1 MFKRALTAVIMV
13 AATVAIAPTPAQAIP
28 PGDTLT
34 VIAYYS
40 DSSRQH
46 LVGQQWSGCGQ
57 AAGQWGNGALRP
69 VTASCSSHTADSCY
83 PQTDTKRRSWWTD
96 SRKSAAGPLHVDGD
110 DQRRPSGSRTNA
122 LDVTLRDDR
131 FAAKKDVLRVDAG
144 RRNVLLMRLRA
155 WCPIAGGGRSWVTVA
170 ACPGVIATATLG

>member
-1 MFKRALTAVIMV
+1 MFKRALTAVITV

-57 AAGQWGNGALRP
+57 AAGQWG
-69 VTASCSSHTADSCY
+69 
-83 PQTDTKRRSWWTD
+83 
-96 SRKSAAGPLHVDGD
+96 
-110 DQRRPSGSRTNA
+110 
-122 LDVTLRDDR
+122 
-131 FAAKKDVLRVDAG
+131 
-144 RRNVLLMRLRA
+144 
-155 WCPIAGGGRSWVTVA
+155 VA
-170 ACPGVIATATLG
+170 TGYRQLFFPYC